1 MTEAVDT
8 ATTTASGT
16 ESATSEAQAS
26 QQQAAEQG
34 QQQQAQAQQQEQ
46 KPAVPDAYKFE
57 SLPEG
62 YDFSAEAQAEWSG
75 VFKELGLT
83 QEQASKLVEMD
94 AKRQASGAQASEQAA
109 IEFRNQQVSKWESEL
124 KQDAAFGGANFE
136 ANVGIAQKA
145 LADYGTPELTA
156 MLKESGLGSH
166 PEVVRFFHRVGQEL
180 AEGKLHRTTT
190 EVPTER
196 SLAERMYPNYPA

>member
-8 ATTTASGT
+8 TTTTASGT

-46 KPAVPDAYKFE
+46 KPAVPDAYKFA
-57 SLPEG
+57 LPEG

-109 IEFRNQQVSKWESEL
+109 IEYRNQQVSKWESEL

-166 PEVVRFFHRVGQEL
+166 PEVVRFFHRVGQQL

>member
-8 ATTTASGT
+8 ATTTVSGT

-34 QQQQAQAQQQEQ
+34 QQQQAQAKQQEQ
-46 KPAVPDAYKFE
+46 KPAVPDAYKFA
-57 SLPEG
+57 LPEG

-109 IEFRNQQVSKWESEL
+109 IEYRNQQVSKWESEL

-166 PEVVRFFHRVGQEL
+166 PEVVRFFHRVGQQL

>member
-8 ATTTASGT
+8 ATTTVSGT

-46 KPAVPDAYKFE
+46 KPAIPDAYKFA
-57 SLPEG
+57 LPEG

-109 IEFRNQQVSKWESEL
+109 IEYRNQQVSKWESEL

-166 PEVVRFFHRVGQEL
+166 PEVVRFFHRVGQQL

-190 EVPTER
+190 EVPKQEISIVDAFR
-196 SLAERMYPNYPA
+196 

>member
-8 ATTTASGT
+8 ATTTVSGT

-46 KPAVPDAYKFE
+46 KPAVPDAYKFA
-57 SLPEG
+57 LPEG

-109 IEFRNQQVSKWESEL
+109 IEYRNQQASKWESEL

-166 PEVVRFFHRVGQEL
+166 PEVVRFFHRVGQQL

-190 EVPTER
+190 EVPKQEISIVDAFR
-196 SLAERMYPNYPA
+196 

>member
-8 ATTTASGT
+8 ATTTVSGT

-46 KPAVPDAYKFE
+46 KPAVPDAYKFA
-57 SLPEG
+57 LPEG

-109 IEFRNQQVSKWESEL
+109 IEYRNQQVSKWESEL